1 MSHELPLPVVIAICA
16 IQAKN
21 LIDQL
26 IQCANESNFLLV
38 CYHMMD
44 QLGGRSVYAYP
55 KDTHWRNIVLPSSR
69 YFIDEDVPFMYR
81 ELLIRGGIAHMCV
94 CNGYDSKDSVLYIL
108 GRIV

>member
-69 YFIDEDVPFMYR
+69 YFIDEDFKTMFRMPRTSMVK
-81 ELLIRGGIAHMCV
+81 LD
-94 CNGYDSKDSVLYIL
+94 DSKDSVLYIL